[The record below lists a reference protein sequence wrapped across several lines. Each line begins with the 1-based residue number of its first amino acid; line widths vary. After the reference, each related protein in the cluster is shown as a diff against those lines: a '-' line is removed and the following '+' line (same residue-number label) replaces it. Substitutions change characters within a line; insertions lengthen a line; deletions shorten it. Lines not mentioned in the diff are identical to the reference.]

1 MRALQFEAPVWLGR
15 DHNFE
20 VVHAVTLYAEY
31 LREGRLKLDKSVFAE
46 ERCTYQDPCNV
57 SRNGGCGEDAREI
70 IKYLCEDFKEMEP
83 HGDYNFCCGG
93 GGGAIPMAGAFRER
107 RIRSGKVKADQIRAT
122 GASICITPCHNCYDQ
137 IRDLNKEYELGIK
150 VLSFKE
156 MFEEALIIPEELK
169 AKEDDEDG

>member
-1 MRALQFEAPVWLGR
+1 LGR

-31 LREGRLKLDKSVFAE
+31 LREGRLKLDKSVFADQ
-46 ERCTYQDPCNV
+46 RCTYQDPCNV
-57 SRNGGCGEDAREI
+57 SRNGGCSRHAREI
-70 IKYLCEDFKEMEP
+70 IKYLAEDFVEMEP

-107 RIRSGKVKADQIRAT
+107 RLRSGKVKAEQIRAT
-122 GASICITPCHNCYDQ
+122 GASICIAPCHNCYDQ
-137 IRDLNKEYELGIK
+137 IKDLSKEYELGIK

-169 AKEDDEDG
+169 AKDEDEE

>member
-15 DHNFE
+15 DHKFE
-20 VVHAVTLYAEY
+20 VVHSVTLFAEY
-31 LREGRLKLDKSVFAE
+31 LREGRLRLDKSVFAE

-57 SRNGGCGEDAREI
+57 SRNGGCGKDAREI
-70 IKYLCEDFKEMEP
+70 IQYLCEDFVEMEP

-107 RIRSGKVKADQIRAT
+107 RIKSGKVKADQIRAT

-169 AKEDDEDG
+169 AKEEDEE